1 MIITF
6 NIGYET
12 DAGGGILNSFPF
24 IFTEFDNFKKFKE
37 HIRND
42 DTYFQLYNWSHLR
55 YVPKSSIILLISI
68 QEDIDEDEFWN
79 WDFKVRMKN
88 VKGYLE
94 YCKQFKSNDEFED
107 CKKCKL
113 REDKIN
119 DILD

>member
-24 IFTEFDNFKKFKE
+24 VFTDFDNFKEFKE
-37 HIRND
+37 YIRND
-42 DTYFQLYNWSHLR
+42 DSYFQLCDWAHIK

-68 QEDIDEDEFWN
+68 QEDIDNEDEFWS
-79 WDFKVRMKN
+79 WDFKVYMKN
-88 VKGYLE
+88 VKGYSE
-94 YCKQFKSNDEFED
+94 YYKQFKSYDFEEF
-107 CKKCKL
+107 KKAKI
-113 REDKIN
+113 REDKID